1 MHVCASDGE
10 GRGPNT
16 PAPAA
21 NPSVPILV
29 HPSAREKNHKKKVA
43 NWPLPLDRLRQVL
56 RAVPR
61 GADMDLRLME
71 EVGCISGH
79 EAQAKP
85 PVPPRTF
92 RVRRAGF
99 PRLGLGDIGGV
110 PTPTPTPS
118 FAAGRCGPPPATLIS
133 NPGLRCGPV
142 GDPKEADQRVD
153 EFFQWLLGQPGMDS
167 VGFAPKCRNNPSISV
182 ISHFFCF

>member
-1 MHVCASDGE
+1 MLTFFEGPSPAVCVKHVQVFLCMCVHQMGK
-10 GRGPNT
+10 GGGT

-118 FAAGRCGPPPATLIS
+118 FAAGRCGPPPSYPHIQPWPAVRACRR
-133 NPGLRCGPV
+133 PEGGGPA
-142 GDPKEADQRVD
+142 G
-153 EFFQWLLGQPGMDS
+153 
-167 VGFAPKCRNNPSISV
+167 
-182 ISHFFCF
+182 